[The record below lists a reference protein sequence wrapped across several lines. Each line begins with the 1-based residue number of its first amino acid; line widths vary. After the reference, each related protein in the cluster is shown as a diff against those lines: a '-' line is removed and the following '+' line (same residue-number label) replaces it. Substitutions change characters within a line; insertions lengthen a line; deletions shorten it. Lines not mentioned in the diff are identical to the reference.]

1 MSRLELLKK
10 LCKEKGIT
18 INKLE
23 QELEFSQG
31 SLGKIDTNVPKA
43 DKLYALS
50 KFFDIPMEMFFEGE
64 SAKRGARELEQS
76 IEDMNRLKEA
86 VGGEENFKKLSDE
99 LEAYEA
105 RQKSVHETADFMV
118 RLSEDAELYALVE
131 RILNGSS
138 DKRDKLLQMAKL
150 MEI

>member
-23 QELEFSQG
+23 QELDFSQG
-31 SLGKIDTNVPKA
+31 SLGKIDTNMPKA

-50 KFFDIPMEMFFEGE
+50 RFFGIPMETFFEGE

-118 RLSEDAELYALVE
+118 RLSADSELYALVE
-131 RILNGSS
+131 RVLNGSS